1 MRAYQQV
8 LARIED
14 DLRAGRL
21 APGGRLPAE
30 RALAERYRVAR
41 SSVRE
46 AVKVLETLGMVRA
59 QTGSGP
65 EAGMVLISEPGA
77 SIGTALRWHAAAGG
91 LPVADLVA
99 ARVLVESW
107 SAEQAAR
114 RVAESPAE
122 PAPTAAVRATGHAP
136 AEPNDEAVVDPGA
149 ARVRAGA
156 LLAAMEHTERPT
168 DFLHLDTEFHLAL
181 AQAAGNAVV
190 AAMLQAMRHGIESY
204 VSAAV
209 QQLPDWPAMAERLRR
224 EHRAVF
230 DAVGAGRPATAA
242 HLMSAHIN
250 GFYADAGVGVERL
263 P

>member
-14 DLRAGRL
+14 DLRTGRL

-99 ARVLVESW
+99 ARVLVEGW
-107 SAEQAAR
+107 AAEQAAR
-114 RVAESPAE
+114 RVAESSAE
-122 PAPTAAVRATGHAP
+122 PAPTAAASRRTA
-136 AEPNDEAVVDPGA
+136 AEPDDAAVDPGA
-149 ARVRAGA
+149 ARVRAAG
-156 LLAAMEHTERPT
+156 LLTAMERTEQPT

-181 AQAAGNAVV
+181 AKAAGNAVV

-230 DAVGAGRPATAA
+230 DAVRAGRGAAATR
-242 HLMSAHIN
+242 LMSAHIN
-250 GFYADAGVGVERL
+250 GFYADAGVGVGAERV